1 MEFSVAA
8 PSRNTPPAATTVVLQ
23 QGLWDDFGYKTQYR
37 LFYFGPDGAEMIGNV
52 KILRKGQKISHE
64 SELPVGPLAPLA
76 EEFCSLGQSLDY
88 YERLSDLP
96 KEVRDE
102 ILEFLRDAL
111 VHPDQAASFMEAEA
125 WRISITRNLDLESY
139 KPLALT
145 LLERDYNALP
155 SVGLS
160 LNFIMPGWTTPLKLD
175 FAAPDDSEIVFRDGI
190 PQPATKLPDR
200 AAVITG
206 RNGSGK
212 STLLARLAR
221 VLHAS
226 QSERACAPISN
237 LGKIVPAGI
246 GFSRIIT
253 VAYSAFDTF
262 QVPGVTL
269 QDKKQIIS
277 DLRAGTGRYVFV
289 GLRDIARELE
299 ERLAGADDVK
309 SDDRDVEDE
318 PTTRFA
324 LDRQDSTYLKSA
336 DQLADEYARTIK
348 RLLDAGREGLLCE
361 ALCLLLAD
369 TSFSDVP
376 DRSVAALLE
385 GDPRETFVGWSTG
398 HKIVM
403 HTVTTLV
410 AYAQPKS
417 IILMDEPESHLHPPL
432 LAALMHAVR
441 LVLDKQDAFAV
452 IATHSPVV
460 AQETLG
466 RHVSVINRAGDV
478 VTILPPKI
486 ETYGESIGEITDEVF
501 GLTAGT
507 ADFHATL
514 RSLVDRK
521 LTLEQIEARFD
532 RRMSLQARAYVMS
545 LIAAREG

>member
-1 MEFSVAA
+1 LDFSVAA
-8 PSRNTPPAATTVVLQ
+8 ASRNAPSASATVVLQ
-23 QGLWDDFGYKTQYR
+23 QDRWDDHGYKTQYHVY
-37 LFYFGPDGAEMIGNV
+37 YFGRDGAELIGGV
-52 KILRKGQKISHE
+52 KILKVDQQESYD
-64 SELPVGPLAPLA
+64 SELPVGPLSPLPK
-76 EEFCSLGQSLDY
+76 EFCSLGQSLDY
-88 YERLSDLP
+88 YERLAELP

-102 ILEFLRDAL
+102 ILSFLRDAIAF
-111 VHPDQAASFMEAEA
+111 PDHAAGFMETEA
-125 WRISITRNLDLESY
+125 WRVSITRDLDLESY
-139 KPLALT
+139 RPLALT

-160 LNFIMPGWTTPLKLD
+160 LSFLMTGWTTPLSLN
-175 FAAPDDSEIVFRDGI
+175 FAAPDDDVLVFRDGLI
-190 PQPATKLPDR
+190 QPATKLPDR

-221 VLHAS
+221 VLHAT
-226 QSERACAPISN
+226 QSERGRAPISN
-237 LGKIVPAGI
+237 LGKITPPGI
-246 GFSRIIT
+246 GFSRIIA

-262 QVPGVTL
+262 HVPGVTA
-269 QDKKQIIS
+269 QDKTQIIS
-277 DLRAGTGRYVFV
+277 DLRAGTGRYVFA

-299 ERLAGADDVK
+299 ERLAESERVVPGDSAV
-309 SDDRDVEDE
+309 DE
-318 PTTRFA
+318 GLTDFFA

-336 DQLADEYARTIK
+336 DQLADEYARTLSRI
-348 RLLDAGREGLLCE
+348 LGTAREGLLRQ
-361 ALCLLLAD
+361 AIRLLLAD
-369 TSFSDVP
+369 PSFSDVP
-376 DRSVAALLE
+376 DQSVAMLLE
-385 GDPRETFVGWSTG
+385 GDPRETFMSWSTG

-417 IILMDEPESHLHPPL
+417 ILLMDEPESHLHPPL

-466 RHVSVINRAGDV
+466 RHVSVISRAGDV

-501 GLTAGT
+501 GLTAGS

-514 RSLVDRK
+514 RSLVERG

-545 LIAAREG
+545 LIAASES

>member
-1 MEFSVAA
+1 
-8 PSRNTPPAATTVVLQ
+8 
-23 QGLWDDFGYKTQYR
+23 KTQYH
-37 LFYFGPDGAEMIGNV
+37 LYYFGPDGAKMIGGV
-52 KILRKGQKISHE
+52 KILRKGQGISHD

-88 YERLSDLP
+88 YERLAELP
-96 KEVRDE
+96 RNIRDE

-111 VHPDQAASFMEAEA
+111 VYPNHAASFIEAEA
-125 WRISITRNLDLESY
+125 WRVSMTRDLDLESY

-145 LLERDYNALP
+145 LLERDYDALP

-160 LNFIMPGWTTPLKLD
+160 LSFVMSGWTAPLELD
-175 FAAPDDSEIVFRDGI
+175 FAAPDNSEDVFGDGF
-190 PQPATKLPDR
+190 PGPAIMLPDR

-226 QSERACAPISN
+226 QFERARAPTSN
-237 LGKIVPAGI
+237 LGKIAPAGI
-246 GFSRIIT
+246 GFSRIIA

-262 QVPGVTL
+262 HVPGVTL

-277 DLRAGTGRYVFV
+277 DLRAGTGRYVFA

-299 ERLAGADDVK
+299 ERLSGVGDVES
-309 SDDRDVEDE
+309 SDGSVEDE
-318 PTTRFA
+318 LAPGFA
-324 LDRQDSTYLKSA
+324 LDRQDITYLKSA
-336 DQLADEYARTIK
+336 DQLADEYARTLERVVVAK
-348 RLLDAGREGLLCE
+348 RERLLSQSLL
-361 ALCLLLAD
+361 LLLAD
-369 TSFSDVP
+369 PSFSDVP
-376 DRSVAALLE
+376 DQSVAALLE
-385 GDPRETFVGWSTG
+385 ADPRETFMGWSTG

-403 HTVTTLV
+403 HMVTTLV
-410 AYAQPKS
+410 AYAQPKA

-441 LVLDKQDAFAV
+441 LVLGKQDAFAV

-466 RHVSVINRAGDV
+466 RHVSVINRSGDV

-486 ETYGESIGEITDEVF
+486 ETYGESIGEITNEVF
-501 GLTAGT
+501 GLTAGS

-514 RSLVDRK
+514 RSLVDRN
-521 LTLEQIEARFD
+521 LTLEQIEGRFD

-545 LIAAREG
+545 LIAARES